1 MSTVSIKLYE
11 FARKEMHLTEDKA
24 KEFVQAIDEVV
35 KEDIKGEGI
44 NELATKSFVKD
55 EIHRLELKVEQSK
68 SELSKTIFWT
78 GLIQFLAIVGSV
90 ISFISFMLK
99 K

>member
-11 FARKEMHLTEDKA
+11 FARREMHLTEDKA
-24 KEFVQAIDEVV
+24 KEFVIAIDDVV
-35 KEDIKGEGI
+35 KEDIKGEGL
-44 NELATKSFVKD
+44 NELVTKSVLKD

-68 SELSKTIFWT
+68 SELTKTIFWT

-90 ISFISFMLK
+90 ISIFTFMMK